1 VFSDDALRLVYASKQ
16 YWRTHGINHVLPV
29 KSEIRWLAFGQPRD
43 APNDWTADSFMVLND
58 SHSMMLGTK
67 LARDQSKNSVG
78 TADVCLVRLPP
89 WASHFASRV
98 IEAAS

>member
-1 VFSDDALRLVYASKQ
+1 MNPTNIGARHQARLARKIRLAWLLVSHVT
-16 YWRTHGINHVLPV
+16 RRMTGRGGLIHG
-29 KSEIRWLAFGQPRD
+29 
-43 APNDWTADSFMVLND
+43 LNG

-89 WASHFASRV
+89 WASHSASRV